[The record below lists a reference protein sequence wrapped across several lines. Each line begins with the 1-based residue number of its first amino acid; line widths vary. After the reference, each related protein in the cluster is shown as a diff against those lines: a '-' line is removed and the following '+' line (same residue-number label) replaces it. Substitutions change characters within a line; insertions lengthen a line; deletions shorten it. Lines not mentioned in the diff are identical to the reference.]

1 MSAPTKALPINPGRS
16 LRDRLKSY
24 LAVVQRR
31 SLENRSIKQLQNLD
45 DRMLRDIGVTPGEA
59 LRAKPRPFQQ
69 IVLW

>member
-1 MSAPTKALPINPGRS
+1 MFGSTNTLPINPGRS
-16 LRDRLKSY
+16 LRDHLKSY

-31 SLENRSIKQLQNLD
+31 SLEKRSIKHLQNLD
-45 DRMLRDIGVTPGEA
+45 DRMLCDIGVTPGEA

>member
-1 MSAPTKALPINPGRS
+1 MFASTNALPINPGRS
-16 LRDRLKSY
+16 LDRLRSY

-31 SLENRSIKQLQNLD
+31 SLEKRSIKQLQNLD
-45 DRMLRDIGVTPGEA
+45 DRMLRDIGVTRGEA